1 MLTNMIMTRLGFW
14 QLLFFKPFPIIPLGL
29 DTHWPNWRSSVIRF
43 WQTYSKQG
51 RQCPYNAFTKPL
63 LPRKSNKYYSFLCVC
78 VCVCARARAQPLW
91 LHHIFRHYLINGTI
105 FRKKSLSI
113 RCLSIFTTSFVWS
126 ISQSKNNSARYCNK
140 SEKSSFNVPVSLIE
154 FKCNLNFLDIFSK
167 KLKYKILSKS
177 FQWEPSCPIRTDG
190 RTDRQIDMTKLIVSF
205 RNFGNAP

>member
-1 MLTNMIMTRLGFW
+1 MLTKMIMTRLDFW

-51 RQCPYNAFTKPL
+51 RQCPYNAFTKPP
-63 LPRKSNKYYSFLCVC
+63 LPRKSNKYYFFLCVC
-78 VCVCARARAQPLW
+78 VRAQPLW
-91 LHHIFRHYLINGTI
+91 LHHIFRHYLIIGTI
-105 FRKKSLSI
+105 FRKNSLNI
-113 RCLSIFTTSFVWS
+113 RCLFWFLLQGSSEAFLSLRIIQRGIVIKVKTSL
-126 ISQSKNNSARYCNK
+126 
-140 SEKSSFNVPVSLIE
+140 FNVPVICIE

-167 KLKYKILSKS
+167 KLKCKILSKS

-190 RTDRQIDMTKLIVSF
+190 QIDMTKLIVAF